1 MWDNKN
7 HVKLGLQILT
17 KLKIMQVIQENVS
30 FGYQNERHVPLSFM
44 ALEAV
49 LRCQMKTKDM
59 LLTLEQN
66 KSHGV

>member
-7 HVKLGLQILT
+7 HVKVGLQILT

-49 LRCQMKTKDM
+49 LRCQMKAKDM

>member
-1 MWDNKN
+1 MRDNKN
-7 HVKLGLQILT
+7 HVKVGLQILT
-17 KLKIMQVIQENVS
+17 KLKIMQVIHS

>member
-7 HVKLGLQILT
+7 HVKVGLQILT

>member
-7 HVKLGLQILT
+7 HVKVGLQILT

-66 KSHGV
+66 KSYGV

>member
-7 HVKLGLQILT
+7 HVKVGLQILT

-30 FGYQNERHVPLSFM
+30 FVYQNERHVPLSFM